1 MMKYF
6 RRTKM
11 SKIQMF
17 EKPLGMRDS
26 FPEVN
31 EQKEYIRS
39 TARDFIR
46 NKGYDFIKTPSVEYF
61 ETIGKASAIDESSLF
76 KLVDNQGEMLVLRP
90 DMTTPIARIAA
101 AKLLKEK
108 NPLRLAYYANVFRAQ
123 QREGGRPAE
132 FEQLGLELIGDF
144 SAYGDSE
151 IIHTAVELV
160 KVLGVE
166 SFRITIGHA
175 GLLTAFLMNHT
186 NSVEQ
191 VNTLRQLLVEKNFV
205 GFEQTLDDI
214 GLLEEQKENLTK
226 FIDYTIDFKPLEYF
240 RQFLTE
246 EQQYLMDQVEQLQR
260 LLELQLSDYSIVSF
274 DFSLAS
280 HMSYYTGMLFEIHA
294 AGSGFPIGNGG
305 RYDELFNQF
314 DEKVGATGFGIR
326 VDRLLEVLPK
336 RDVEEKHSLILFD
349 ENSYLKA
356 NVLAEARRN
365 NAERVTLQLITSVN
379 DLNAYKQGFDEVLIV
394 SEGGSLRE

>member
-1 MMKYF
+1 
-6 RRTKM
+6 M

-31 EQKEYIRS
+31 EQKEYIRL

-46 NKGYDFIKTPSVEYF
+46 RKGYDFIKTPSVEYF

-101 AKLLKEK
+101 SKLLKEK
-108 NPLRLAYYANVFRAQ
+108 NPLRLAYYADVFRAQ

-144 SAYGDSE
+144 SPYADSE
-151 IIHTAVELV
+151 IIYTAIELL
-160 KVLGVE
+160 KDLGVQG
-166 SFRITIGHA
+166 FRITIGHA
-175 GLLTAFLMNHT
+175 EILTAFLT
-186 NSVEQ
+186 NNTNNNEEVEL
-191 VNTLRQLLVEKNFV
+191 LRQLLVEKNLV
-205 GFEQTLDDI
+205 GFSQMLESMN
-214 GLLEEQKENLTK
+214 LLEEQKDRLSKIIE
-226 FIDYTIDFKPLEYF
+226 FTIDSNVFSDF
-240 RQFLTE
+240 RQFLNDD
-246 EQQYLMDQVEQLQR
+246 QQYLIDQVEELQA
-260 LLELQLSDYSIVSF
+260 LLEFQLNDFSVVSF

-294 AGSGFPIGNGG
+294 AGSGFSIGNGG
-305 RYDELFNQF
+305 RYDELFKQF
-314 DEKVGATGFGIR
+314 NEKVGATGFGIR

-336 RDVEEKHSLILFD
+336 QLMKEKRTLLLFD
-349 ENSYLKA
+349 KGSFSKA

-365 NAERVTLQLITSVN
+365 ASEYVTLQYAESVS
-379 DLNAYKQGFDEVLIV
+379 DIEAFKQIFDEVIIV
-394 SEGGSLRE
+394 SEGGSFREE

>member
-1 MMKYF
+1 
-6 RRTKM
+6 
-11 SKIQMF
+11 MF

-31 EQKEYIRS
+31 EQKEYIRL

-46 NKGYDFIKTPSVEYF
+46 RKGYDFIKTPSVEYF

-101 AKLLKEK
+101 SKLLKEK
-108 NPLRLAYYANVFRAQ
+108 NPLRLAYYADVFRAQ

-144 SAYGDSE
+144 SPYADSE
-151 IIHTAVELV
+151 IIYTAIELL
-160 KVLGVE
+160 KDLGVE
-166 SFRITIGHA
+166 GFRITIGHA
-175 GLLTAFLMNHT
+175 EILTAFLT
-186 NSVEQ
+186 N
-191 VNTLRQLLVEKNFV
+191 NTNNNEEAELLRQLLVEKNLV
-205 GFEQTLDDI
+205 GFSQMLESMN
-214 GLLEEQKENLTK
+214 LLEEQKERLSK
-226 FIDYTIDFKPLEYF
+226 IIEFTIDSNVFSDF
-240 RQFLTE
+240 RQFLNDD
-246 EQQYLMDQVEQLQR
+246 QQFLIDQVEELQA
-260 LLELQLSDYSIVSF
+260 LLEFQLNDFSVVSF

-294 AGSGFPIGNGG
+294 AGSGFSIGNGG
-305 RYDELFNQF
+305 RYDELFKQF
-314 DEKVGATGFGIR
+314 NEKVGATGFGIR

-336 RDVEEKHSLILFD
+336 QLMKEKRTLLLFD
-349 ENSYLKA
+349 KGSFSKA

-365 NAERVTLQLITSVN
+365 ASEYVTLQYAESVS
-379 DLNAYKQGFDEVLIV
+379 DIEAFKQIFDEVIIV
-394 SEGGSLRE
+394 SEGGSFREE

>member
-1 MMKYF
+1 MG
-6 RRTKM
+6 
-11 SKIQMF
+11 KIQMF

-39 TARDFIR
+39 TARNFIR

-76 KLVDNQGEMLVLRP
+76 KLVDNQGETLVLRP

-101 AKLLKEK
+101 SKLLKEK

-160 KVLGVE
+160 KTLGVE

-175 GLLTAFLMNHT
+175 GLLTAFLT
-186 NSVEQ
+186 NNTNTEEQ
-191 VNTLRQLLVEKNFV
+191 VDALRQLLVEKNFV
-205 GFEQTLDDI
+205 GFEQKLDEFA
-214 GLLEEQKENLTK
+214 LLEKQKANLIK
-226 FIDYTIDFKPLEYF
+226 LIDYTIDFKTFENLRP
-240 RQFLTE
+240 FLTD
-246 EQQYLMDQVEQLQR
+246 EQQYLIDQLEQLKR
-260 LLELQLSDYSIVSF
+260 LLELQLNDPSIVSF

-280 HMSYYTGMLFEIHA
+280 HMSYYTGMLFEIYA

-305 RYDELFNQF
+305 RYDELFQQF
-314 DEKVGATGFGIR
+314 GEQVGAIGFGIR
-326 VDRLLEVLPK
+326 VDRLLEVLRK
-336 RDVEEKHSLILFD
+336 DVVEEKQTLILFT
-349 ENSYLKA
+349 EGAYLKA

-365 NAERVTLQLITSVN
+365 IAERVTLQYIESVY
-379 DLNAYKQGFDEVLIV
+379 DLDVYKQSFDEVLIV

>member
-1 MMKYF
+1 
-6 RRTKM
+6 M

-26 FPEVN
+26 FPKVF

-101 AKLLKEK
+101 SKLLKEK
-108 NPLRLAYYANVFRAQ
+108 NPLRLAYFANVFRAQ
-123 QREGGRPAE
+123 QQEGGRPAE

-151 IIHTAVELV
+151 IVNAAAELLNA
-160 KVLGVE
+160 LGVE

-175 GLLTAFLMNHT
+175 GILTAILENNT
-186 NSVEQ
+186 NNQEQ
-191 VNTLRQLLVEKNFV
+191 VSALRQLLVEKNFV
-205 GFEQTLDDI
+205 GFEEM
-214 GLLEEQKENLTK
+214 LEELQ
-226 FIDYTIDFKPLEYF
+226 
-240 RQFLTE
+240 LTE
-246 EQQYLMDQVEQLQR
+246 EQKGQLTRMVESSIEASPLQNFRAFLTDEQQVLLDHVETLQK
-260 LLELQLSDYSIVSF
+260 LLNVQLSDPLLISF
-274 DFSLAS
+274 DFTLAS

-294 AGSGFPIGNGG
+294 AGSGFPIGSGG
-305 RYDELFNQF
+305 RYDELFRLF
-314 DEKVGATGFGIR
+314 DEEVGATGFGIR
-326 VDRLLEVLPK
+326 VDRLLEVLPDK
-336 RDVEEKHSLILFD
+336 TVKEKHTLILF
-349 ENSYLKA
+349 EEGFYQKSNE
-356 NVLAEARRN
+356 LAEERRSKS
-365 NAERVTLQLITSVN
+365 ERVTLQYAASVR
-379 DLNAYKQGFDEVLIV
+379 DLDVYKQSFDEVIMV
-394 SEGGSLRE
+394 SEGGSLT

>member
-1 MMKYF
+1 
-6 RRTKM
+6 M

-39 TARDFIR
+39 VAREFIR
-46 NKGYDFIKTPSVEYF
+46 TKGYDFIKTPSVEYF

-101 AKLLKEK
+101 SKLLKEK

-144 SAYGDSE
+144 SPYGDSE
-151 IIHTAVELV
+151 IIYTAVELI
-160 KVLGVE
+160 KALGVE
-166 SFRITIGHA
+166 HFQITIGHA
-175 GLLTAFLMNHT
+175 GLLTAILSNNT
-186 NSVEQ
+186 NKSEQ
-191 VNTLRQLLVEKNFV
+191 VETLRMLLVEKNFV
-205 GFEQTLDDI
+205 GFMKMLDD
-214 GLLEEQKENLTK
+214 LELSAIQQENLTMLVDHTMAAK
-226 FIDYTIDFKPLEYF
+226 SVEDF
-240 RQFLTE
+240 RQLLTN
-246 EQQYLMDQVEQLQR
+246 EQQYLVDQIIQLQQ
-260 LLELQLSDYSIVSF
+260 LLELQLSDPSIYSF

-294 AGSGFPIGNGG
+294 AGSGFPLGNGG
-305 RYDELFNQF
+305 RYDELFKQF
-314 DEKVGATGFGIR
+314 EQNVGATGFGLR

-336 RDVEEKHSLILFD
+336 KEKNEKHTLILFD
-349 ENSYLKA
+349 KGSFLKA
-356 NVLAEARRN
+356 NVLAEARRSIG
-365 NAERVTLQLITSVN
+365 ERVTLQYEGSVH
-379 DLNAYKQGFDEVLIV
+379 DLEAYQYSFQEIIKVV
-394 SEGGSLRE
+394 EGGFAGE

>member
-1 MMKYF
+1 
-6 RRTKM
+6 
-11 SKIQMF
+11 MF

-31 EQKEYIRS
+31 EQKEYIRL

-46 NKGYDFIKTPSVEYF
+46 RKGYDFIKTPSVEYF

-101 AKLLKEK
+101 SKLLKEK
-108 NPLRLAYYANVFRAQ
+108 NPLRLAYYADVFRAQ

-144 SAYGDSE
+144 SPYADSE
-151 IIHTAVELV
+151 IIYTAIELL
-160 KVLGVE
+160 KALGVE
-166 SFRITIGHA
+166 GFRITIGHA
-175 GLLTAFLMNHT
+175 EILTAFLT
-186 NSVEQ
+186 NNTNNNEEVEL
-191 VNTLRQLLVEKNFV
+191 LRQLLVEKNLV
-205 GFEQTLDDI
+205 GFSQMLESMN
-214 GLLEEQKENLTK
+214 LLEEQKDRLSKIIE
-226 FIDYTIDFKPLEYF
+226 FTIDSNVFSDF
-240 RQFLTE
+240 RQFLNDD
-246 EQQYLMDQVEQLQR
+246 QQYLIDQVEELQA
-260 LLELQLSDYSIVSF
+260 LLEFQLNDFSVVSF

-294 AGSGFPIGNGG
+294 AGSGFSIGNGG
-305 RYDELFNQF
+305 RYDELFKQF
-314 DEKVGATGFGIR
+314 NEKVGATGFGIR

-336 RDVEEKHSLILFD
+336 QLMKEKRTLLLFD
-349 ENSYLKA
+349 KGSFSKA

-365 NAERVTLQLITSVN
+365 ASEYVTLQYAESVS
-379 DLNAYKQGFDEVLIV
+379 DIEAFKQIFDEVIIV
-394 SEGGSLRE
+394 SEGGSFREE

>member
-1 MMKYF
+1 
-6 RRTKM
+6 M

-31 EQKEYIRS
+31 EQKEYIRL

-46 NKGYDFIKTPSVEYF
+46 RKGYDFIKTPSVEYF

-101 AKLLKEK
+101 SKLLKEK
-108 NPLRLAYYANVFRAQ
+108 NPLRLAYYADVFRAQ

-144 SAYGDSE
+144 SPYADSE
-151 IIHTAVELV
+151 IIYTAIELL
-160 KVLGVE
+160 KDLGVQG
-166 SFRITIGHA
+166 FRITIGHA
-175 GLLTAFLMNHT
+175 EILTAFLT
-186 NSVEQ
+186 NNTNNNEEVEL
-191 VNTLRQLLVEKNFV
+191 LRQLLVEKNLV
-205 GFEQTLDDI
+205 GFSQMLESMN
-214 GLLEEQKENLTK
+214 LLEEQKDRLSKIIE
-226 FIDYTIDFKPLEYF
+226 FTIDSNVFSDF
-240 RQFLTE
+240 RQFLNDD
-246 EQQYLMDQVEQLQR
+246 QQYLIDQVEELQA
-260 LLELQLSDYSIVSF
+260 LLEFQLNDFSVVSF

-294 AGSGFPIGNGG
+294 AGSGFSIGNGG
-305 RYDELFNQF
+305 RYDELFKQF
-314 DEKVGATGFGIR
+314 NEKVGATGFGIR

-336 RDVEEKHSLILFD
+336 QLMKEKRTLLLFD
-349 ENSYLKA
+349 TGSFSKA

-365 NAERVTLQLITSVN
+365 ASEYVTLQYAESVS
-379 DLNAYKQGFDEVLIV
+379 DIEAFKQIFDEVIIV
-394 SEGGSLRE
+394 SEGGSFREE

>member
-1 MMKYF
+1 
-6 RRTKM
+6 
-11 SKIQMF
+11 MF

-101 AKLLKEK
+101 SKLLKEK

-160 KVLGVE
+160 KALGVE
-166 SFRITIGHA
+166 DFRITIGHA
-175 GLLTAFLMNHT
+175 GMLSAILTNNT
-186 NSVEQ
+186 NTKEQ
-191 VNTLRQLLVEKNFV
+191 VDSLRQLLVEKNFV
-205 GFEQTLDDI
+205 GFEQKLEDMQLQDAQKESLTKWIDSTVESKI
-214 GLLEEQKENLTK
+214 LEEHSE
-226 FIDYTIDFKPLEYF
+226 
-240 RQFLTE
+240 FLTDD
-246 EQQYLMDQVEQLQR
+246 QQYLIDQVKQLQQ
-260 LLELQLSDYSIVSF
+260 LLEIRLSDASIVSF
-274 DFSLAS
+274 DFTLAS

-305 RYDELFNQF
+305 RYDELFKQF
-314 DEKVGATGFGIR
+314 NEEVGATGFGIR
-326 VDRLLEVLPK
+326 VDRLLEVLPRNEIK
-336 RDVEEKHSLILFD
+336 EKHTLFLF
-349 ENSYLKA
+349 EEGYYTKA
-356 NVLAEARRN
+356 NDLAEERRKK
-365 NAERVTLQLITSVN
+365 AERVTLQYIAGVN
-379 DLNAYKQGFDEVLIV
+379 DLDAYTKNFDEVIIV
-394 SEGGSLRE
+394 SEGGSFRE

>member
-1 MMKYF
+1 
-6 RRTKM
+6 M

-31 EQKEYIRS
+31 EQKEYIRA

-46 NKGYDFIKTPSVEYF
+46 RKGYDFIKTPSVEYF
-61 ETIGKASAIDESSLF
+61 ETIGKASAIGESSLF

-101 AKLLKEK
+101 SKLLKEK
-108 NPLRLAYYANVFRAQ
+108 NPLRLAYFADVFRAQ

-144 SAYGDSE
+144 SPYADSE
-151 IIHTAVELV
+151 IIYTAIELL
-160 KVLGVE
+160 KALGVE
-166 SFRITIGHA
+166 NFRITIGHA
-175 GLLTAFLMNHT
+175 EILTAFLT
-186 NSVEQ
+186 NNTDSTEQ
-191 VNTLRQLLVEKNFV
+191 VEMLRQLLVEKNLV
-205 GFEQTLDDI
+205 GFSQMLESMDLI
-214 GLLEEQKENLTK
+214 EEQKERLINI
-226 FIDYTIDFKPLEYF
+226 IDYTNDSNVFSDF
-240 RQFLTE
+240 RQFLKDD
-246 EQQYLMDQVEQLQR
+246 QQYLIDQVEELQN
-260 LLELQLSDYSIVSF
+260 LLEFQLNDFSIVSF

-294 AGSGFPIGNGG
+294 AGSGFSIGNGG
-305 RYDELFNQF
+305 RYDELFKQF
-314 DEKVGATGFGIR
+314 NESVGATGFGIR

-336 RDVEEKHSLILFD
+336 QITKEKRTLLLFD
-349 ENSYLKA
+349 KGSFSKA

-365 NAERVTLQLITSVN
+365 TAEYVTLQYAESVS
-379 DLNAYKQGFDEVLIV
+379 DIEAFKQIFDEVIIV
-394 SEGGSLRE
+394 SEGGSFRE

>member
-1 MMKYF
+1 
-6 RRTKM
+6 M

-39 TARDFIR
+39 VAREFIR
-46 NKGYDFIKTPSVEYF
+46 TKGYDFIKTPSVEYF

-101 AKLLKEK
+101 SKLLKEK

-144 SAYGDSE
+144 SPYGDSE
-151 IIHTAVELV
+151 IIYTAVELI
-160 KVLGVE
+160 KALGVE
-166 SFRITIGHA
+166 HFQITIGHA
-175 GLLTAFLMNHT
+175 GLLTAILSNNT
-186 NSVEQ
+186 NKPEQ
-191 VNTLRQLLVEKNFV
+191 VETLRMLLVEKNFV
-205 GFEQTLDDI
+205 GFMKMLDD
-214 GLLEEQKENLTK
+214 LELSAIQQENLTMLVDHTMAAK
-226 FIDYTIDFKPLEYF
+226 SVEDF
-240 RQFLTE
+240 RQLLTN
-246 EQQYLMDQVEQLQR
+246 EQQYLVDQIIQLQQ
-260 LLELQLSDYSIVSF
+260 LLELQLSDPSIYSF
-274 DFSLAS
+274 DVSLAS

-294 AGSGFPIGNGG
+294 AGSGFPLGNGG
-305 RYDELFNQF
+305 RYDELFKEFEQN
-314 DEKVGATGFGIR
+314 VGATGFGLR

-336 RDVEEKHSLILFD
+336 KEKN
-349 ENSYLKA
+349 E
-356 NVLAEARRN
+356 
-365 NAERVTLQLITSVN
+365 
-379 DLNAYKQGFDEVLIV
+379 
-394 SEGGSLRE
+394 

>member
-1 MMKYF
+1 
-6 RRTKM
+6 
-11 SKIQMF
+11 MF

-31 EQKEYIRS
+31 EQKEYIRL

-46 NKGYDFIKTPSVEYF
+46 RKGYDFIKTPSVEYF

-101 AKLLKEK
+101 SKLLKEK
-108 NPLRLAYYANVFRAQ
+108 NPLRLAYYADVFRAQ

-144 SAYGDSE
+144 SPYADSE
-151 IIHTAVELV
+151 IIYTAIELL
-160 KVLGVE
+160 KDLGVE
-166 SFRITIGHA
+166 GFRITIGHA
-175 GLLTAFLMNHT
+175 EILTAFLT
-186 NSVEQ
+186 NNTNNYEEVEL
-191 VNTLRQLLVEKNFV
+191 LRQLLVEKNLV
-205 GFEQTLDDI
+205 GFSQMLESMN
-214 GLLEEQKENLTK
+214 LLEEQKERLSK
-226 FIDYTIDFKPLEYF
+226 IIEFTIDSNVFSDF
-240 RQFLTE
+240 RQFLNDD
-246 EQQYLMDQVEQLQR
+246 QQYLIDQVEELQA
-260 LLELQLSDYSIVSF
+260 LLEFQLNDFSVVSF

-294 AGSGFPIGNGG
+294 AGSGFSIGNGG
-305 RYDELFNQF
+305 RYDELFKQF
-314 DEKVGATGFGIR
+314 NEKVGATGFGIR

-336 RDVEEKHSLILFD
+336 QLMKEKRTLLLFD
-349 ENSYLKA
+349 KGSFSKA

-365 NAERVTLQLITSVN
+365 ASEYVTLQYAESVS
-379 DLNAYKQGFDEVLIV
+379 DIEAFKQIFDEVIIV
-394 SEGGSLRE
+394 SEGGSFREE

>member
-1 MMKYF
+1 
-6 RRTKM
+6 
-11 SKIQMF
+11 MF

-31 EQKEYIRS
+31 EQKEYIRI

-46 NKGYDFIKTPSVEYF
+46 RKGYDFIKTPSVEYF

-101 AKLLKEK
+101 SKLLKEK
-108 NPLRLAYYANVFRAQ
+108 NPLRLAYYADVFRAQ

-144 SAYGDSE
+144 SPYADSE
-151 IIHTAVELV
+151 IIYTAIELL
-160 KVLGVE
+160 KDLGVE
-166 SFRITIGHA
+166 GFRITIGHA
-175 GLLTAFLMNHT
+175 EILTAFLT
-186 NSVEQ
+186 NNTNNKEEVEL
-191 VNTLRQLLVEKNFV
+191 LRQLLVEKNLV
-205 GFEQTLDDI
+205 GFSQMLESMN
-214 GLLEEQKENLTK
+214 LLEEQKERLSK
-226 FIDYTIDFKPLEYF
+226 IIEFTIDSNVFSDF
-240 RQFLTE
+240 RQFLNDD
-246 EQQYLMDQVEQLQR
+246 QQYLIDQVEELQA
-260 LLELQLSDYSIVSF
+260 LLEFQLNDFTVVSF

-294 AGSGFPIGNGG
+294 AGSGFSIGNGG
-305 RYDELFNQF
+305 RYDELFKQF
-314 DEKVGATGFGIR
+314 NEKVGATGFGIR

-336 RDVEEKHSLILFD
+336 QLMKEKRTLLLFD
-349 ENSYLKA
+349 KGSFSKA

-365 NAERVTLQLITSVN
+365 ASEYVTLQYAESVS
-379 DLNAYKQGFDEVLIV
+379 DIEAFKQIFDEVIIV
-394 SEGGSLRE
+394 SEGGSFREE

>member
-1 MMKYF
+1 
-6 RRTKM
+6 M

-46 NKGYDFIKTPSVEYF
+46 RKGYDFIKTPSVEYF

-101 AKLLKEK
+101 SKLLKEK
-108 NPLRLAYYANVFRAQ
+108 NPLRLAYYADVFRAQ

-132 FEQLGLELIGDF
+132 FEQLGLELVGDF
-144 SAYGDSE
+144 SPYADSE
-151 IIHTAVELV
+151 IIYTAIELL
-160 KVLGVE
+160 KALGVE
-166 SFRITIGHA
+166 NFRITIGHA
-175 GLLTAFLMNHT
+175 EILTAFLT
-186 NSVEQ
+186 NNTKNSQQVEM
-191 VNTLRQLLVEKNFV
+191 LRQLLVEKNLV
-205 GFEQTLDDI
+205 GFSQKLEDMN
-214 GLLEEQKENLTK
+214 LLIEQKENLMK
-226 FIDYTIDFKPLEYF
+226 ILNYTIETHTFRDFRP
-240 RQFLTE
+240 FLTDD
-246 EQQYLMDQVEQLQR
+246 QQYLIDQVEQLQQ
-260 LLELQLSDYSIVSF
+260 LLEFQLNDFSIVSF
-274 DFSLAS
+274 DVSLAS

-305 RYDELFNQF
+305 RYDELFKQF

-336 RDVEEKHSLILFD
+336 AIVDAKHTLLLFD
-349 ENSYLKA
+349 KGSFSKA
-356 NVLAEARRN
+356 NILAEARRN
-365 NAERVTLQLITSVN
+365 ASERVTLQHAGSVN
-379 DLNAYKQGFDEVLIV
+379 DIEAFKLIFDEVIIL
-394 SEGGSLRE
+394 SEGGSLHE

>member
-1 MMKYF
+1 
-6 RRTKM
+6 M

-31 EQKEYIRS
+31 EQKEYIRL

-46 NKGYDFIKTPSVEYF
+46 RKGYDFIKTPSVEYF

-101 AKLLKEK
+101 SKLLKEK
-108 NPLRLAYYANVFRAQ
+108 NPLRLAYYADVFRAQ

-144 SAYGDSE
+144 SPYADSE
-151 IIHTAVELV
+151 IIYTAIELL
-160 KVLGVE
+160 KDLGVE
-166 SFRITIGHA
+166 GFRITIGHA
-175 GLLTAFLMNHT
+175 EILTAFLT
-186 NSVEQ
+186 NNTNNNEEVEL
-191 VNTLRQLLVEKNFV
+191 LRQLLVEKNLV
-205 GFEQTLDDI
+205 GFSQMLESMNI
-214 GLLEEQKENLTK
+214 LEEQKDRLSKIIE
-226 FIDYTIDFKPLEYF
+226 FTIDSNVFSDF
-240 RQFLTE
+240 RQFLNDD
-246 EQQYLMDQVEQLQR
+246 QQYLIDQVEELQA
-260 LLELQLSDYSIVSF
+260 LLEFQLNDFSVVSF

-294 AGSGFPIGNGG
+294 AGSGFSIGNGG
-305 RYDELFNQF
+305 RYDELFKQF
-314 DEKVGATGFGIR
+314 NEKVGATGFGIR

-336 RDVEEKHSLILFD
+336 QLMKEKRTLLLFD
-349 ENSYLKA
+349 KGSFSKA

-365 NAERVTLQLITSVN
+365 ASEYVTLQYAESVS
-379 DLNAYKQGFDEVLIV
+379 DIEAFKQIFDEVIIV
-394 SEGGSLRE
+394 SEGGSFREE

>member
-1 MMKYF
+1 
-6 RRTKM
+6 M

-31 EQKEYIRS
+31 EQKEYIRL

-46 NKGYDFIKTPSVEYF
+46 RKGYDFIKTPSVEYF

-101 AKLLKEK
+101 SKLLKEK
-108 NPLRLAYYANVFRAQ
+108 NPLRLAYYADVFRAQ

-144 SAYGDSE
+144 SPYADSE
-151 IIHTAVELV
+151 IIYTAIELL
-160 KVLGVE
+160 KDLGVE
-166 SFRITIGHA
+166 GFRITIGHA
-175 GLLTAFLMNHT
+175 EILTAFLT
-186 NSVEQ
+186 N
-191 VNTLRQLLVEKNFV
+191 NTNNNEEAELLRQLLVEKNLV
-205 GFEQTLDDI
+205 GFSQMLESMN
-214 GLLEEQKENLTK
+214 LLEEQKERLSK
-226 FIDYTIDFKPLEYF
+226 IIEFTIDSNVFSDF
-240 RQFLTE
+240 RQFLNDD
-246 EQQYLMDQVEQLQR
+246 QQFLIDQVEELQA
-260 LLELQLSDYSIVSF
+260 LLEFQLNDFSVVSF

-294 AGSGFPIGNGG
+294 AGSGFSIGNGG
-305 RYDELFNQF
+305 RYDELFKQF
-314 DEKVGATGFGIR
+314 NEKVGATGFGIR

-336 RDVEEKHSLILFD
+336 QLMKEKRTLLLFD
-349 ENSYLKA
+349 KGSFSKA

-365 NAERVTLQLITSVN
+365 ASEYVTLQYAESVS
-379 DLNAYKQGFDEVLIV
+379 DIEAFKQIFDEVIIV
-394 SEGGSLRE
+394 SEGGSFREE

>member
-1 MMKYF
+1 
-6 RRTKM
+6 M

-31 EQKEYIRS
+31 EQKEYIRL

-46 NKGYDFIKTPSVEYF
+46 RKGYDFIKTPSVEYF

-101 AKLLKEK
+101 SKLLKEK
-108 NPLRLAYYANVFRAQ
+108 NPLRLAYYADVFRAQ

-144 SAYGDSE
+144 SPYADSE
-151 IIHTAVELV
+151 IIYTAIELL
-160 KVLGVE
+160 KDLGVQG
-166 SFRITIGHA
+166 FRITIGHA
-175 GLLTAFLMNHT
+175 EILTAFLT
-186 NSVEQ
+186 NNTNNNEEVEL
-191 VNTLRQLLVEKNFV
+191 LRQLLVEKNLV
-205 GFEQTLDDI
+205 GFSQMLESMN
-214 GLLEEQKENLTK
+214 LLEEQKGRLSKIIE
-226 FIDYTIDFKPLEYF
+226 FTIDANVFSDF
-240 RQFLTE
+240 RQFLNDD
-246 EQQYLMDQVEQLQR
+246 QQYLIDQVEELQA
-260 LLELQLSDYSIVSF
+260 LLEFQLNDFSVVSF

-294 AGSGFPIGNGG
+294 AGSGFSIGNGG
-305 RYDELFNQF
+305 RYDELFKQF
-314 DEKVGATGFGIR
+314 NEKVGATGFGIR

-336 RDVEEKHSLILFD
+336 QLMKEKRTLLLFD
-349 ENSYLKA
+349 KGSFSKA

-365 NAERVTLQLITSVN
+365 ASEYVTLQYAESVS
-379 DLNAYKQGFDEVLIV
+379 DIEAFKQIFDEVIIV
-394 SEGGSLRE
+394 SEGGSFREE

>member
-1 MMKYF
+1 
-6 RRTKM
+6 
-11 SKIQMF
+11 MF

-31 EQKEYIRS
+31 EQKEYIRL

-46 NKGYDFIKTPSVEYF
+46 RKGYDFIKTPSVEYF

-101 AKLLKEK
+101 SKLLKEK
-108 NPLRLAYYANVFRAQ
+108 NPLRLAYYADVFRAQ

-144 SAYGDSE
+144 SPYADSE
-151 IIHTAVELV
+151 IIYTAIELL
-160 KVLGVE
+160 KDLGVE
-166 SFRITIGHA
+166 GFRITIGHA
-175 GLLTAFLMNHT
+175 EILTAFLT
-186 NSVEQ
+186 N
-191 VNTLRQLLVEKNFV
+191 NTNNNEEAELLRQLLVEKNLV
-205 GFEQTLDDI
+205 GFSQMLESMN
-214 GLLEEQKENLTK
+214 LLEEQKERLSK
-226 FIDYTIDFKPLEYF
+226 IIEFTIDSNVFSDF
-240 RQFLTE
+240 RQFLNDD
-246 EQQYLMDQVEQLQR
+246 QQYLIDQVEELQA
-260 LLELQLSDYSIVSF
+260 LLEFQLNDFSVVSF

-294 AGSGFPIGNGG
+294 AGSGFSIGNGG
-305 RYDELFNQF
+305 RYDELFKQF
-314 DEKVGATGFGIR
+314 NEKVGATGFGIR

-336 RDVEEKHSLILFD
+336 QLMKEKRTLLLFD
-349 ENSYLKA
+349 KGSFSKA

-365 NAERVTLQLITSVN
+365 ASEYVTLQYAESVS
-379 DLNAYKQGFDEVLIV
+379 DIEAFKQIFDEVIIV
-394 SEGGSLRE
+394 SEGGSFREE

>member
-1 MMKYF
+1 
-6 RRTKM
+6 
-11 SKIQMF
+11 MF

-31 EQKEYIRS
+31 EQKEYIRL

-46 NKGYDFIKTPSVEYF
+46 RKGYDFIKTPSVEYF

-101 AKLLKEK
+101 SKLLKEK
-108 NPLRLAYYANVFRAQ
+108 NPLRLAYYADVFRAQ

-144 SAYGDSE
+144 SPYADSE
-151 IIHTAVELV
+151 IIYTAIELL
-160 KVLGVE
+160 KDLGVE
-166 SFRITIGHA
+166 GFRITIGHA
-175 GLLTAFLMNHT
+175 EILTAFLT
-186 NSVEQ
+186 NNTNNNEEVEL
-191 VNTLRQLLVEKNFV
+191 LRQLLVEKNLV
-205 GFEQTLDDI
+205 GFSQMLESMN
-214 GLLEEQKENLTK
+214 LLEEQKDRLSKIIE
-226 FIDYTIDFKPLEYF
+226 FTIDSNVFSDF
-240 RQFLTE
+240 RQFLNDD
-246 EQQYLMDQVEQLQR
+246 QQYLIDQVEELQA
-260 LLELQLSDYSIVSF
+260 LLEFQLNDFSVVSF

-294 AGSGFPIGNGG
+294 AGSGFSIGNGG
-305 RYDELFNQF
+305 RYDELFKQF
-314 DEKVGATGFGIR
+314 NEKVGATGFGIR

-336 RDVEEKHSLILFD
+336 QLMKEKRTLLLFD
-349 ENSYLKA
+349 KGSFSKA

-365 NAERVTLQLITSVN
+365 ASEYVTLQYAESVS
-379 DLNAYKQGFDEVLIV
+379 DIEAFKQIFDEVIIV
-394 SEGGSLRE
+394 SEGGSFREE

>member
-1 MMKYF
+1 
-6 RRTKM
+6 
-11 SKIQMF
+11 MF

-39 TARDFIR
+39 TARNFIR
-46 NKGYDFIKTPSVEYF
+46 NRGYDFIKTPSVEYF

-76 KLVDNQGEMLVLRP
+76 KLVDNQGETLVLRP

-101 AKLLKEK
+101 SKLLKEK

-160 KVLGVE
+160 KTLGVE

-175 GLLTAFLMNHT
+175 GLLTAFLANNT
-186 NSVEQ
+186 NTVEQ
-191 VNTLRQLLVEKNFV
+191 VDALRQLLVEKNFV
-205 GFEQTLDDI
+205 GFEQKIDDL

-226 FIDYTIDFKPLEYF
+226 LIDYTIDFKTFENF
-240 RQFLTE
+240 RPFLTN
-246 EQQYLMDQVEQLQR
+246 EQQYLIDQLEQLKR
-260 LLELQLSDYSIVSF
+260 LLELQLNDPTIISF

-280 HMSYYTGMLFEIHA
+280 HMSYYTGMLFEIYA

-305 RYDELFNQF
+305 RYDELFQQF
-314 DEKVGATGFGIR
+314 GEQVGAIGFGIR
-326 VDRLLEVLPK
+326 VDRLLEVLRK
-336 RDVEEKHSLILFD
+336 DAVIEKNTLILFT
-349 ENSYLKA
+349 ENAYLKA

-365 NAERVTLQLITSVN
+365 NAERVTLQYIESVY
-379 DLNAYKQGFDEVLIV
+379 DLEVYKQSFDEVLIV

>member
-1 MMKYF
+1 MN
-6 RRTKM
+6 
-11 SKIQMF
+11 KIQMF

-31 EQKEYIRS
+31 EQKEQIRS

-101 AKLLKEK
+101 SKLLKEK

-166 SFRITIGHA
+166 SFRMTIGHA
-175 GLLTAFLMNHT
+175 GVLTAFLT
-186 NSVEQ
+186 NNTNTVEQ
-191 VNTLRQLLVEKNFV
+191 VDTLRQLLVEKDFV
-205 GFEQTLDDI
+205 GFEQKLVAF
-214 GLLEEQKENLTK
+214 GLVADQKDNLHK
-226 FIDYTIDFKPLEYF
+226 LIDYSMDFKSLENY
-240 RQFLTE
+240 RQFLTGD
-246 EQQYLMDQVEQLQR
+246 QQYLMDQVEQLQH
-260 LLELQLSDYSIVSF
+260 LLQLQLSDYSVVSF
-274 DFSLAS
+274 DLSLAS

-305 RYDELFNQF
+305 RYDELFQHF

-336 RDVEEKHSLILFD
+336 NKREERHTLLLFD
-349 ENSYLKA
+349 ETSYLKA
-356 NVLAEARRN
+356 IMLAEARRN
-365 NAERVTLQLITSVN
+365 NGERVTLQFIESIN
-379 DLNAYKQGFDEVLIV
+379 DIEAYKKSFDEVLIV

>member
-1 MMKYF
+1 
-6 RRTKM
+6 M

-39 TARDFIR
+39 IAREFIR

-101 AKLLKEK
+101 SKLLKEK

-151 IIHTAVELV
+151 IIYTAVELI
-160 KVLGVE
+160 KALGVE
-166 SFRITIGHA
+166 NFQITIGHA
-175 GLLTAFLMNHT
+175 GILTAILSNNT
-186 NSVEQ
+186 SKLEQ
-191 VNTLRQLLVEKNFV
+191 VETLRLLLVEKNFV
-205 GFEQTLDDI
+205 GFVQMLDD
-214 GLLEEQKENLTK
+214 LKLTDTQKENLTK
-226 FIDYTIDFKPLEYF
+226 LVDYTLESKSWEDF
-240 RQFLTE
+240 RQLLTD
-246 EQQYLMDQVEQLQR
+246 EQQYLLDQIEQLKK
-260 LLELQLSDYSIVSF
+260 LLEVQLSDPAIYSF

-305 RYDELFNQF
+305 RYDELFRQF
-314 DEKVGATGFGIR
+314 EQSVGATGFGIR

-336 RDVEEKHSLILFD
+336 KATDEKHTLLLFD
-349 ENSYLKA
+349 KGSFLKA
-356 NVLAEARRN
+356 NVLADARRN
-365 NAERVTLQLITSVN
+365 NGERVTLQYKDSVH
-379 DLNAYKQGFDEVLIV
+379 DIEAYQDSFHEIIKVV
-394 SEGGSLRE
+394 EGGSASE

>member
-1 MMKYF
+1 MA
-6 RRTKM
+6 
-11 SKIQMF
+11 KIQMF

-101 AKLLKEK
+101 SKLLKEK

-160 KVLGVE
+160 KALGVE
-166 SFRITIGHA
+166 NFRITIGHA
-175 GLLTAFLMNHT
+175 GMLSAILTNNT
-186 NSVEQ
+186 NSEEQ
-191 VNTLRQLLVEKNFV
+191 VNSLRQLLVEKNFV
-205 GFEQTLDDI
+205 GFEQMLEDMQLQNAQKETLTKWIDSTVESKS
-214 GLLEEQKENLTK
+214 LEEYRT
-226 FIDYTIDFKPLEYF
+226 
-240 RQFLTE
+240 FLTD
-246 EQQYLMDQVEQLQR
+246 EQAYLIDQVKQLQR
-260 LLELQLSDYSIVSF
+260 LLDLQLSDSSIVSF
-274 DFSLAS
+274 DFTLAS

-305 RYDELFNQF
+305 RYDELFKQF
-314 DEKVGATGFGIR
+314 NEKVGATGFGIR
-326 VDRLLEVLPK
+326 VDRLLEVLPRNEIK
-336 RDVEEKHSLILFD
+336 EKHTLLLF
-349 ENSYLKA
+349 EEGFYSKA
-356 NVLAEARRN
+356 NELAEERRKK
-365 NAERVTLQLITSVN
+365 AERVTLQYIAGVN
-379 DLNAYKQGFDEVLIV
+379 DLDAYSRNFDEVIFV
-394 SEGGSLRE
+394 SEGGSFCE

>member
-1 MMKYF
+1 
-6 RRTKM
+6 
-11 SKIQMF
+11 MF

-31 EQKEYIRS
+31 EQKEYIRL

-46 NKGYDFIKTPSVEYF
+46 RKGYDFIKTPSVEYF

-101 AKLLKEK
+101 SKLLKEK
-108 NPLRLAYYANVFRAQ
+108 NPLRLAYYADVFRAQ

-144 SAYGDSE
+144 SPYADSE
-151 IIHTAVELV
+151 IIYTAIELL
-160 KVLGVE
+160 KDLGVE
-166 SFRITIGHA
+166 GFRITIGHA
-175 GLLTAFLMNHT
+175 EILTAFLT
-186 NSVEQ
+186 NNTNNNEEVEL
-191 VNTLRQLLVEKNFV
+191 LRQLLVEKNLV
-205 GFEQTLDDI
+205 GFSQMLESMN
-214 GLLEEQKENLTK
+214 LLEEQKDRLSKIIE
-226 FIDYTIDFKPLEYF
+226 FTIDSNVFSDF
-240 RQFLTE
+240 RQFLNDD
-246 EQQYLMDQVEQLQR
+246 QQYLIDQVEELQA
-260 LLELQLSDYSIVSF
+260 LLEFQLNDFSVVSF

-294 AGSGFPIGNGG
+294 AGSGFSIGNGG
-305 RYDELFNQF
+305 RYDELFKQF
-314 DEKVGATGFGIR
+314 NEKVGATGFGIR

-336 RDVEEKHSLILFD
+336 QLMKEKRTLLLFD
-349 ENSYLKA
+349 KGSFSKA

-365 NAERVTLQLITSVN
+365 ASEYVTLQYAASVS
-379 DLNAYKQGFDEVLIV
+379 DIEAYQQIFDEVIIV
-394 SEGGSLRE
+394 SEGGSFRE

>member
-1 MMKYF
+1 
-6 RRTKM
+6 
-11 SKIQMF
+11 MF

-101 AKLLKEK
+101 SKLLKEK

-160 KVLGVE
+160 KALGVE
-166 SFRITIGHA
+166 NFRITIGHA
-175 GLLTAFLMNHT
+175 GMLSAILTNNT
-186 NSVEQ
+186 NSEEQ
-191 VNTLRQLLVEKNFV
+191 VNSLRQLLVEKNFV
-205 GFEQTLDDI
+205 GFEQMLEDMQLQNAQKETLTKWIDSTVESKS
-214 GLLEEQKENLTK
+214 LEEYRT
-226 FIDYTIDFKPLEYF
+226 
-240 RQFLTE
+240 FLTD
-246 EQQYLMDQVEQLQR
+246 EQAYLIDQVKQLQR
-260 LLELQLSDYSIVSF
+260 LLDLQLSDSSIVSF
-274 DFSLAS
+274 DFTLAS

-305 RYDELFNQF
+305 RYDELFKQF
-314 DEKVGATGFGIR
+314 NEKVGATGFGIR
-326 VDRLLEVLPK
+326 VDRLLEVLPRNEIK
-336 RDVEEKHSLILFD
+336 EKHTLLLF
-349 ENSYLKA
+349 EEGFYSKA
-356 NVLAEARRN
+356 NELAEERRKK
-365 NAERVTLQLITSVN
+365 AERVTLQYIAGVN
-379 DLNAYKQGFDEVLIV
+379 DLDAYSRNFDEVIFV
-394 SEGGSLRE
+394 SEGGSFCE

>member
-1 MMKYF
+1 
-6 RRTKM
+6 
-11 SKIQMF
+11 MF

-31 EQKEYIRS
+31 EQKEYIRL

-46 NKGYDFIKTPSVEYF
+46 RKGYDFIKTPSVEYF

-101 AKLLKEK
+101 SKLLKEK
-108 NPLRLAYYANVFRAQ
+108 NPLRLAYYADVFRAQ

-144 SAYGDSE
+144 SPYADSE
-151 IIHTAVELV
+151 IIYTAIELL
-160 KVLGVE
+160 KDLGVQG
-166 SFRITIGHA
+166 FRITIGHA
-175 GLLTAFLMNHT
+175 EILTAFLT
-186 NSVEQ
+186 NNTNNNEEVEL
-191 VNTLRQLLVEKNFV
+191 LRQLLVEKNLV
-205 GFEQTLDDI
+205 GFSQMLESMN
-214 GLLEEQKENLTK
+214 LLEEQKDRLSKIIE
-226 FIDYTIDFKPLEYF
+226 FTIDANVFSDF
-240 RQFLTE
+240 RQFLNDD
-246 EQQYLMDQVEQLQR
+246 QQYLIDQVEELQA
-260 LLELQLSDYSIVSF
+260 LLEFQLNDFSVVSF

-294 AGSGFPIGNGG
+294 AGSGFSIGNGG
-305 RYDELFNQF
+305 RYDELFKQF
-314 DEKVGATGFGIR
+314 NEKVGATGFGIR

-336 RDVEEKHSLILFD
+336 QLMKEKRTLLLFD
-349 ENSYLKA
+349 KGSFSKA

-365 NAERVTLQLITSVN
+365 ASEYVTLQYAESVS
-379 DLNAYKQGFDEVLIV
+379 DIEAFKQIFDEVIIV
-394 SEGGSLRE
+394 SEGGSFREE

>member
-1 MMKYF
+1 MV
-6 RRTKM
+6 

-26 FPEVN
+26 FPRVN
-31 EQKEYIRS
+31 EQKEQIRS

-101 AKLLKEK
+101 SKLLKEK

-151 IIHTAVELV
+151 IIHTAAELV

-175 GLLTAFLMNHT
+175 GVLTAFLT
-186 NSVEQ
+186 NNTNTVEQ
-191 VNTLRQLLVEKNFV
+191 VEDLRKLLVKKDFV
-205 GFEQTLDDI
+205 GFEQKLEEV
-214 GLLEEQKENLTK
+214 GLLEDQKDNLHK
-226 FIDYTIDFKPLEYF
+226 LIDYSIDFKPLENY

-246 EQQYLMDQVEQLQR
+246 DQQYLIDQVEQLQH
-260 LLELQLSDYSIVSF
+260 LLQLQLSDYSVVSF
-274 DFSLAS
+274 DLSLAS

-294 AGSGFPIGNGG
+294 AGSGFSIGNGG
-305 RYDELFNQF
+305 RYDELFHQF

-336 RDVEEKHSLILFD
+336 NNREEKHTLLLFD
-349 ENSYLKA
+349 EASYLKA

-365 NAERVTLQLITSVN
+365 NAERVTLQFLESIN
-379 DLNAYKQGFDEVLIV
+379 DIEAYKESFDEVLIV

>member
-1 MMKYF
+1 
-6 RRTKM
+6 M

-101 AKLLKEK
+101 SKLLKEK

-151 IIHTAVELV
+151 IIYTAVELL
-160 KVLGVE
+160 KALGIE
-166 SFRITIGHA
+166 NFKITVGHA
-175 GLLTAFLMNHT
+175 GMLTAFLANHT
-186 NSVEQ
+186 NSAEQ
-191 VNTLRQLLVEKNFV
+191 VDILRQLLVEKNMV
-205 GFEQTLDDI
+205 GFTQKLEDLGLDVEQRET
-214 GLLEEQKENLTK
+214 LTK
-226 FIDYTIDFKPLEYF
+226 LVNYTIDSKAVEDF
-240 RQFLTE
+240 RQFLTA
-246 EQQYLMDQVEQLQR
+246 EQQNLMEQVEQLQH
-260 LLELQLSDYSIVSF
+260 LLELQLSDSSIVSF

-305 RYDELFNQF
+305 RYDELFKHF

-326 VDRLLEVLPK
+326 VDRILEVLPK
-336 RDVEEKHSLILFD
+336 NEVEEKHTLILFD
-349 ENSYLKA
+349 EGSYSKA
-356 NVLAEARRN
+356 NVLAEARRK
-365 NAERVTLQLITSVN
+365 NAERITLQYMDSVN
-379 DLNAYKQGFDEVLIV
+379 DLDTFKQCFDEVIIV

>member
-1 MMKYF
+1 
-6 RRTKM
+6 M

-46 NKGYDFIKTPSVEYF
+46 YKGYDFIKTPSVEYF

-101 AKLLKEK
+101 SKLLKEK

-123 QREGGRPAE
+123 HREGGRPAE

-144 SAYGDSE
+144 SPYGDSE
-151 IIHTAVELV
+151 IIHTAVELT
-160 KVLGVE
+160 KELGVE

-175 GLLTAFLMNHT
+175 GILSAILTNNT
-186 NSVEQ
+186 NTEEQ
-191 VNTLRQLLVEKNFV
+191 VDVLRQLLVEKNLV
-205 GFEQTLDDI
+205 GFEQELEFMQLLDN
-214 GLLEEQKENLTK
+214 QKKNLIK
-226 FIDYTIDFKPLEYF
+226 LIDYTVDSKELRSF
-240 RQFLTE
+240 RLFLTD
-246 EQQYLMDQVEQLQR
+246 EQQYLMDQVDQLQR
-260 LLELQLSDYSIVSF
+260 LLEIQLSDSSIVSF
-274 DFSLAS
+274 DFTLAS

-305 RYDELFNQF
+305 RYDELFKLFN
-314 DEKVGATGFGIR
+314 EKVGAIGFGIR
-326 VDRLLEVLPK
+326 VDRLLEVLPRTEIK
-336 RDVEEKHSLILFD
+336 EKHTLFLFH
-349 ENSYLKA
+349 EGFYSKA
-356 NVLAEARRN
+356 NKLAEERRKK
-365 NAERVTLQLITSVN
+365 AERVTLQYIESVN
-379 DLNAYKQGFDEVLIV
+379 DLDAYNKSFDEVIIV